1 MAREAVGF
9 IEVYGYS
16 PAILAADTALKTADV
31 DLTAIETTRGKAGSP
46 GLVVLVKLRG
56 SVDAVKA
63 AVEAGAEKAAN
74 YTEVIASNV
83 IARPDSSLASVV
95 DYSNVK

>member
-9 IEVYGYS
+9 IEVYGFS
-16 PAILAADTALKTADV
+16 PAILAADIALKTADV
-31 DLTAIETTRGKAGSP
+31 DLAAIESTKGKPGSP
-46 GLVVLVKLRG
+46 GLVVFIKLRG

-63 AVEAGAEKAAN
+63 AVEAGVEKAAN

-83 IARPDSSLASVV
+83 IARPDSSLNSVV
-95 DYSNVK
+95 DYSNV

>member
-16 PAILAADTALKTADV
+16 PAILAADAALKTADV
-31 DLTAIETTRGKAGSP
+31 DLAAIETTRGKPGSP
-46 GLVVLVKLRG
+46 GLVVIVKLRG

-63 AVEAGAEKAAN
+63 AVEAGTEKAAN
-74 YTEVIASNV
+74 YTEVIASHV
-83 IARPDSSLASVV
+83 IARPDSSLNSVV
-95 DYSNVK
+95 DYSNV